1 MTGVEDDVGDV
12 ILPGAFTETL
22 RKRPVKP
29 VFSHEWKDPIGVC
42 RGVEEWMPGDSRLP
56 KYTPMGEPWPPA
68 AGALVA
74 DVAFNMKT
82 TRGRDVYEQ
91 VKQWHEE
98 GGGAQWSIGYTVPK
112 GGATKRAGVR
122 LIRKLELFEVS
133 PVLHGAHPLTMSLQ
147 VKGNPAGANGE
158 MEYKATP
165 GQPHGE
171 PNVGEGVM
179 IALYPDLDT
188 AERIA
193 HPDGTAPEELHVTL
207 AYLGQAGD
215 LGGHPDDLPD
225 LVRDLAADT
234 EPLQGTIGGIGFFPP
249 NEDGTPCWVPVDVPG
264 LTALQ
269 DRVASRLATSVFS
282 EQLRTDHGF
291 TPHLTL
297 GYDLPADTPAVPPT
311 PVHFDQLWVVV
322 GQERTPIPL
331 SLLEEDA
338 QPPAAPTPAAA
349 PAAAPVETKS
359 ARAAVAAARRQTKTA
374 RAAVAAARRPP
385 SRPRTRYQT
394 KTARAAVAAARPPL
408 ETKNMTGH
416 MPGSFEE
423 QRRALTDA
431 IRTLFHPDSNDDS
444 GPLDH
449 WCCVEATYPTHV
461 IATVGSPDYSSPAT
475 YSVPY
480 RFEGTDPVLG
490 APQRVAV
497 TVVAVP
503 NDEDYDEDDAPAT
516 PQETADARYIEPAA
530 AGLDDATSALEA
542 SEASPAALAALRP
555 VMQRL
560 MATLARKGMPMD
572 APQQSTVPLGDGTGP
587 DDEDDQEDDDE
598 MGWDDW
604 DYGDDGDDGM
614 NSGRPVPPPPPS
626 SDMGSDYAGADDA
639 AYDALDYGG
648 RSDSDGDGD
657 GSYDSDG
664 DGDTVTLNPDDVHK
678 QLAELDD

>member
-1 MTGVEDDVGDV
+1 MPPRPRPQPPERGTSRAIAAVTGVEDDVGDV

-42 RGVEEWMPGDSRLP
+42 RLTEEWMPGDPRLP
-56 KYTPMGEPWPPA
+56 KYTLMGEPWPAA
-68 AGALVA
+68 AGALVS

-91 VKQWHEE
+91 VKQWHED

-112 GGATKRAGVR
+112 GGATKRSGVR
-122 LIRKLELFEVS
+122 IIHKLDLYEVS

-147 VKGNPAGANGE
+147 VKGSPAGFEGG

-171 PNVGEGVM
+171 PSVGDGVM
-179 IALYPDLDT
+179 VALYPDIGVARQL
-188 AERIA
+188 A
-193 HPDGTAPEELHVTL
+193 HPDGTEPEELHITL
-207 AYLGQAGD
+207 AYLGQAD
-215 LGGHPDDLPD
+215 ELGGHPDDLPD

-234 EPLQGTIGGIGFFPP
+234 EPLQGSIGGIGFFPP
-249 NEDGTPCWVPVDVPG
+249 SEDGTPCWVPVDVPG
-264 LTALQ
+264 LSALQ
-269 DRVASRLATSVFS
+269 TRVAERLSTSVFS
-282 EQLRTDHGF
+282 EQFRTNHGF

-297 GYDLPADTPAVPPT
+297 GYDLPDDTPPVPPT

-331 SLLEEDA
+331 SLLEQDA
-338 QPPAAPTPAAA
+338 QPPAA

-385 SRPRTRYQT
+385 GRRPTRYQT

-408 ETKNMTGH
+408 ETKNMTD

-431 IRTLFHPDSNDDS
+431 VRTLFHPDADDDM
-444 GPLDH
+444 GVVDVGGH
-449 WCCVEATYPTHV
+449 WCCVEATYPDHV

-480 RFEGTDPVLG
+480 RFEGGDPVLG

-503 NDEDYDEDDAPAT
+503 DDPDGYDEAQASV
-516 PQETADARYIEPAA
+516 QETADARYIEPAA

-542 SEASPAALAALRP
+542 SEASPAALSALRP

-560 MATLARKGMPMD
+560 MATLARKGMPME
-572 APQQSTVPLGDGTGP
+572 APQQSTVPLGDGAGP
-587 DDEDDQEDDDE
+587 DDDDLEDDDE

-604 DYGDDGDDGM
+604 DDEDSGSDG
-614 NSGRPVPPPPPS
+614 PVPPPPPGG
-626 SDMGSDYAGADDA
+626 DDDYAGADDA
-639 AYDALDYGG
+639 GYADLDYGG
-648 RSDSDGDGD
+648 RDDE
-657 GSYDSDG
+657 
-664 DGDTVTLNPDDVHK
+664 DGDTVSLDPSDVHK